1 MINLSTRRKKE
12 RFKELEFKL
21 NKMKKYIRTIS
32 NYPIKGVQFR
42 DITTI
47 LKNSDNF
54 SELINQMTEPW
65 KNEQID
71 AILSV
76 ESRGFIMAGA
86 IAYNLKTAFIPL
98 RKPDK
103 LPADTYSVSY
113 TMEYGTTEM
122 HIHQDAL
129 DGHTNLLI
137 IDDLLATG
145 GTTMAAI
152 ELIKKFKNKNIIG
165 AGFMINL
172 PELNGEQKLKGIG
185 VKIHSLMNFWFY
197 KNKYKYLEL

>member
-1 MINLSTRRKKE
+1 
-12 RFKELEFKL
+12 
-21 NKMKKYIRTIS
+21 
-32 NYPIKGVQFR
+32 
-42 DITTI
+42 
-47 LKNSDNF
+47 
-54 SELINQMTEPW
+54 
-65 KNEQID
+65 
-71 AILSV
+71 
-76 ESRGFIMAGA
+76 
-86 IAYNLKTAFIPL
+86 
-98 RKPDK
+98 
-103 LPADTYSVSY
+103 
-113 TMEYGTTEM
+113 MEYGITEM

-185 VKIHSLMNFWFY
+185 VKIHSLMNF
-197 KNKYKYLEL
+197 

>member
-1 MINLSTRRKKE
+1 MKE
-12 RFKELEFKL
+12 FV
-21 NKMKKYIRTIS
+21 RTILD
-32 NYPIKGVQFR
+32 YPVKGIKFR
-42 DITTI
+42 DITSL
-47 LKNSDNF
+47 LKNSKHY
-54 SELINQMTEPW
+54 SSVIEQMTEPW
-65 KNEQID
+65 KKEKID
-71 AILSV
+71 AILSI

-113 TMEYGTTEM
+113 TLEYGTTEM
-122 HIHQDAL
+122 YIHKDAL

-145 GTTMAAI
+145 GTAMAAV

-165 AGFMINL
+165 AGFIINL
-172 PELNGEQKLKGIG
+172 PELKGEQKLKEIG
-185 VKIHSLMNFWFY
+185 VRIHSLMNF
-197 KNKYKYLEL
+197 

>member
-65 KNEQID
+65 KNEKID

-185 VKIHSLMNFWFY
+185 VKIHSLMNF
-197 KNKYKYLEL
+197 